1 MADAFKVTGVRHA
14 RHLLR
19 GCTMLKE
26 SSSLLQ
32 ADRRVMIKQRAAS
45 VGFSWLRRESGGSKP
60 FLFLQRWPVEDR
72 CFIYAQHIG
81 RVNIKKHT
89 SGDSGDPSISPRC
102 YPRENTRRQTR
113 TAPRRHESVLCPST
127 TFLLPPK
134 KEKRWHSFLEDAHR
148 EGPAKRGQH
157 PGENVA
163 FQRNLTHGETG
174 ERCVCWLHQQG
185 ERIGVW
191 GGGGRCLK
199 LFLEIA

>member
-1 MADAFKVTGVRHA
+1 
-14 RHLLR
+14 
-19 GCTMLKE
+19 MLKE

-72 CFIYAQHIG
+72 CFIYAQYIG

-102 YPRENTRRQTR
+102 YPRENTRRQSR

-127 TFLLPPK
+127 TFPLPPK
-134 KEKRWHSFLEDAHR
+134 KEK
-148 EGPAKRGQH
+148 KM
-157 PGENVA
+157 A
-163 FQRNLTHGETG
+163 FIL
-174 ERCVCWLHQQG
+174 
-185 ERIGVW
+185 
-191 GGGGRCLK
+191 GRCSSRRPCQAWPASWRKCRLSTK
-199 LFLEIA
+199 PHTRRNRRTVRLLASPPRRED